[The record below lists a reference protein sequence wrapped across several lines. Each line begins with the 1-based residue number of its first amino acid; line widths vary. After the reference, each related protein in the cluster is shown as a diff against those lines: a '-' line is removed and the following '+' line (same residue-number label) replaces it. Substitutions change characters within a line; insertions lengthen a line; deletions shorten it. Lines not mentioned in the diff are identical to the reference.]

1 MNPSDLYSNTLSS
14 LTTAR
19 ASMLSPAWQAAL
31 DTGTPAQRLAASRE
45 LIQVQQ
51 AILALSNASLADIA
65 NSLQQNETA
74 LTAATTAL
82 QTALNSINNIANV
95 ISSIAS
101 ALQVVAKIVPL
112 L

>member
-1 MNPSDLYSNTLSS
+1 M
-14 LTTAR
+14 LT
-19 ASMLSPAWQAAL
+19 PAWQAAL
-31 DTGTPAQRLAASRE
+31 DTGTATQRLAASRE

-65 NSLQQNETA
+65 NSLQQNEAA
-74 LTAATTAL
+74 LTSATTAL
-82 QTALNSINNIANV
+82 QTALKNINNVANI
-95 ISSIAS
+95 ISSITS